1 MTNNLI
7 TVTNLCFTPFF
18 VSRHLKAVEKVWR
31 QLTTLSKDTSFLLLK
46 VGARRLGREAAVL
59 VRRYFRG
66 RRWEILGELT
76 WAQ

>member
-18 VSRHLKAVEKVWR
+18 VSRHLKAVEKGWR

-46 VGARRLGREAAVL
+46 VGARRLGREAVL
-59 VRRYFRG
+59 VKRYFRG
-66 RRWEILGELT
+66 RSWEILGELT